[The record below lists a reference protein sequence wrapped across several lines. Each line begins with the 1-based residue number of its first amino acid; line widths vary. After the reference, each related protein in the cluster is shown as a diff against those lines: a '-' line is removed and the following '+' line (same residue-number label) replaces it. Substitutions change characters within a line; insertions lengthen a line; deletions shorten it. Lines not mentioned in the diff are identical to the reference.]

1 MMVDGRKNRKK
12 KKQTNKQKR
21 KKGVCACDHCRHWI
35 GEKKGGKRRRNG
47 VHEQESEKNICI
59 KNGRRH
65 MTAGKM

>member
-1 MMVDGRKNRKK
+1 MAGKTGRKKN
-12 KKQTNKQKR
+12 KQTNKKER
-21 KKGVCACDHCRHWI
+21 KECVHVITVGI
-35 GEKKGGKRRRNG
+35 GLEKKKGGKRRRNG

>member
-1 MMVDGRKNRKK
+1 MAGKTGKN
-12 KKQTNKQKR
+12 KQTNKQKR

-35 GEKKGGKRRRNG
+35 GEKKKGEREEGMECMNRK
-47 VHEQESEKNICI
+47 VKKNICI